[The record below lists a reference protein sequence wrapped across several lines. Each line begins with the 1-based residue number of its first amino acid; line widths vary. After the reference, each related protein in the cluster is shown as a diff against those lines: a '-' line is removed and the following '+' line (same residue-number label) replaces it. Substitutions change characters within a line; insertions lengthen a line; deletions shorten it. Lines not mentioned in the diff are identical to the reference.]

1 MKKTLAAAAVFAI
14 VCSSALAADLPVQS
28 YQSPPVVAQVYNWT
42 GLYVGVNGGYGW
54 GTQDPLILFSN
65 AFDRSSFNINGEMF
79 GGTVGAQIQQGY
91 VVLGLE
97 GDLDWANIAG
107 NGISNPSILGVG
119 KGITLNIA
127 TNTSAIMTARLR
139 TGVAMNNWLFYVTG
153 GVAFDKSSASG
164 TSIAGVACGTAGVFN
179 NCSASSWRPG
189 LAAGLGFEYGFAQN
203 WSAKLEYLYIA
214 TAGSGVGT
222 DHIDTIRAGINYQ
235 FSKRSLRSPAWAIQR
250 PTQIVIEIHAAFLIA
265 GCRCRRAHDEQFRK
279 PLMFKS
285 FIATMLV
292 GLVVLSAPSA
302 NAQTMPTTS
311 AGTLTCQMAPSIGLI
326 IGSRQRM
333 ACRFVP
339 NGPYPPEAYVGVMGT
354 LGLDIGITAGG
365 VLAWGVLAPTA
376 GPMRGKLAGT
386 YVGASGAVG
395 VGVGVGAN
403 LLFGGSNRSI
413 ALQPLSVE
421 GSVGVN
427 LSLGVSSL
435 TLALAQ

>member
-222 DHIDTIRAGINYQ
+222 DHIDTIRAGINY
-235 FSKRSLRSPAWAIQR
+235 
-250 PTQIVIEIHAAFLIA
+250 
-265 GCRCRRAHDEQFRK
+265 
-279 PLMFKS
+279 
-285 FIATMLV
+285 
-292 GLVVLSAPSA
+292 
-302 NAQTMPTTS
+302 
-311 AGTLTCQMAPSIGLI
+311 
-326 IGSRQRM
+326 
-333 ACRFVP
+333 RF
-339 NGPYPPEAYVGVMGT
+339 
-354 LGLDIGITAGG
+354 
-365 VLAWGVLAPTA
+365 
-376 GPMRGKLAGT
+376 
-386 YVGASGAVG
+386 
-395 VGVGVGAN
+395 
-403 LLFGGSNRSI
+403 
-413 ALQPLSVE
+413 
-421 GSVGVN
+421 
-427 LSLGVSSL
+427 
-435 TLALAQ
+435 